1 MKFKPTN
8 EKGSQT
14 LARRREKFAGKGKEF
29 LEIYDPLSMVLQ
41 ADRKVELEQP
51 RRLRFNANLS
61 SDHFLVGN
69 ENQLDMISFGA
80 VAHGFVD
87 TDYYWSLGLKGPI
100 ESVTVDPKSTRLPM

>member
-1 MKFKPTN
+1 
-8 EKGSQT
+8 
-14 LARRREKFAGKGKEF
+14 
-29 LEIYDPLSMVLQ
+29 MVLQ
-41 ADRKVELEQP
+41 ADRKIELEQP
-51 RRLRFNANLS
+51 RRLRFNASLS

-100 ESVTVDPKSTRLPM
+100 ESVTVDPKSTRLPI